1 MYNNPDSF
9 DNADLSDVILG
20 KNRYVPIMHQ
30 FIYLGTIISSDGTD
44 RKDVVGRI
52 KKASSAFGAL
62 KRTVFG
68 TNYVCDVAKG
78 KAYISIVLPI
88 PLFGSE
94 C

>member
-1 MYNNPDSF
+1 MCKT
-9 DNADLSDVILG
+9 DVILSN
-20 KNRYVPIMHQ
+20 KRYVPITHQ
-30 FIYLGTIISSDGTD
+30 FTYLGTIISSDGTD
-44 RKDVVGRI
+44 RKDVEAMI

-78 KAYISIVLPI
+78 KAYVSIVLPI
-88 PLFGSE
+88 LLFGSE